1 MALSLV
7 HVGHAFTVID
17 APQRSPAW
25 QQARLG
31 RLTSSRAS
39 DMLAVIKSG
48 EAAGRRNL
56 RVQLALERITGQ
68 AQAPTYQ
75 SAAMLQGIERE
86 AEAAGLYEA
95 LTGTLLRSTGFLQHG
110 SLMVGAS
117 LDGHVGDFAG
127 VVELKCPNAATHLE
141 YLTTG
146 VIPGDYRKQIVH
158 QLYVSGARWCDW
170 LSYCPEFPIGLQVK
184 LVRVE
189 RNDQEIASYA
199 LAAALFLKEV
209 DAAVAAI
216 QGLQADVREVA

>member
-7 HVGHAFTVID
+7 PIGHAFTVID

-25 QQARLG
+25 AAARLG
-31 RLTSSRAS
+31 RLTSSRAA

-56 RVQLALERITGQ
+56 RVQLALERITGV

-86 AEAAGLYEA
+86 AEAAGRYET

-110 SLMVGAS
+110 SQMVGAS

-127 VVELKCPNAATHLE
+127 LVEVKCPQAATHLE

-146 VIPGDYRKQIVH
+146 QVPGDYRKQVVH

-170 LSYCPEFPIGLQVK
+170 VSYCPEFPEGLQLKV
-184 LVRVE
+184 VRIE
-189 RNDQEIASYA
+189 RQDQEIASYA

-216 QGLQADVREVA
+216 TGLQADVREVA

>member
-1 MALSLV
+1 MSLKAV
-7 HVGHAFTVID
+7 HAFTVI
-17 APQRSPAW
+17 ACAQRSDAW
-25 QQARLG
+25 ATARLG
-31 RLTSSRAS
+31 RLTSSSAAE
-39 DMLAVIKSG
+39 MLAVIKSG

-56 RVQLALERITGQ
+56 RIRLALERITGTSQ
-68 AQAPTYQ
+68 ASTFQ
-75 SAAMLQGIERE
+75 SAAMLAGIERE
-86 AEAAGLYEA
+86 AEAAAHYEA
-95 LTGTLLRSTGFLQHG
+95 LTGAVLQHTGFLA
-110 SLMVGAS
+110 SNSIMAGAS

-127 VVELKCPNAATHLE
+127 IVELKNPIAATHLE

-146 VIPGDYRKQIVH
+146 QVPGDYRKQIVH

-216 QGLQADVREVA
+216 TGLQADVREVA

>member
-1 MALSLV
+1 MSPLTV
-7 HVGHAFTVID
+7 VHAFTVID
-17 APQRSPAW
+17 VAQRSDAW
-25 QQARLG
+25 QTARLG
-31 RLTSSRAS
+31 RLTSSSAAE
-39 DMLAVIKSG
+39 MLAVIKSG

-56 RVQLALERITGQ
+56 RIRLALERITGQ
-68 AQAPTYQ
+68 SQASSFQ
-75 SAAMLQGIERE
+75 SAAMLAGIARE
-86 AEAAGLYEA
+86 AEAAAHYEA
-95 LTGTLLRSTGFLQHG
+95 LTGSVLQHTGFLAHN
-110 SLMVGAS
+110 SVMAGAS

-127 VVELKCPNAATHLE
+127 IVELKNPIAATHLE

-146 VIPGDYRKQIVH
+146 QIPGDYRKQIVH

-216 QGLQADVREVA
+216 TGLQADVRAVA

>member
-1 MALSLV
+1 MALNLV
-7 HVGHAFTVID
+7 PIGHAFTVID

-25 QQARLG
+25 TAARLG
-31 RLTSSRAS
+31 RLTSSRAA
-39 DMLAVIKSG
+39 DMLAMIKSG

-86 AEAAGLYEA
+86 AEAAGQYET

-110 SLMVGAS
+110 SYMAGSS
-117 LDGHVGDFAG
+117 LDGHIGDFAAI
-127 VVELKCPNAATHLE
+127 VELKCPLAATHLE

-146 VIPGDYRKQIVH
+146 QVPGDYRKQVVH
-158 QLYVSGARWCDW
+158 ALWVSGARWCDW
-170 LSYCPEFPIGLQVK
+170 VSYCPDFPIGLQLKV
-184 LVRVE
+184 VRVE
-189 RNDQEIASYA
+189 RHDQEIASYA

-216 QGLQADVREVA
+216 TELQADVREVA

>member
-1 MALSLV
+1 MSLTRV
-7 HVGHAFTVID
+7 HAFTIVD
-17 APQRSPAW
+17 APQRSPDWAA
-25 QQARLG
+25 ARLG

-56 RVQLALERITGQ
+56 RTQLALERITGRSQ
-68 AQAPTYQ
+68 EPTYQ
-75 SAAMLQGIERE
+75 SAAMLQGIARE
-86 AEAAGLYEA
+86 AEAAGQYEA
-95 LTGTLLRSTGFLQHG
+95 LTGTLLRSTGFLSH
-110 SLMVGAS
+110 SSTMAGAS

-127 VVELKCPNAATHLE
+127 IVELKCPLAATHLE

-146 VIPGDYRKQIVH
+146 QIPGDYRKQIVH

-170 LSYCPEFPIGLQVK
+170 VSYCPEFPVGLQVK

-216 QGLQADVREVA
+216 TGLQAPVREVA